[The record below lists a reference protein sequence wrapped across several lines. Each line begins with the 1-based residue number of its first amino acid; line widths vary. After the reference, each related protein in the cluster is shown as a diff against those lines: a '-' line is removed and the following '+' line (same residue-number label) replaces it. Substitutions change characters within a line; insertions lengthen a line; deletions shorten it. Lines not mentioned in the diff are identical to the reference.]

1 MLKKHQMPTS
11 DSNSS
16 RSEHVY
22 FSPHF
27 YTCQRLCVESLNG
40 FINMA
45 SKAICFT
52 VSCTVCPWLSISS
65 LTSFRVPFIYKM
77 VMQNRYENI
86 LPHGCVSASFSTLS
100 ERSNAWSFRPLYG
113 KGHRV
118 WSFIHSSQVPITF
131 LEVRSS
137 PSIWKAVK
145 LVCRKQFA
153 FLQPFYPTMTCSI
166 GITVI

>member
-27 YTCQRLCVESLNG
+27 YTCQRLCVECLNG

-65 LTSFRVPFIYKM
+65 LTSFRVPFISKM

-100 ERSNAWSFRPLYG
+100 LLMHGLSDLCMEKATWYDHLYTLL
-113 KGHRV
+113 K
-118 WSFIHSSQVPITF
+118 F
-131 LEVRSS
+131 
-137 PSIWKAVK
+137 PSH
-145 LVCRKQFA
+145 F
-153 FLQPFYPTMTCSI
+153 
-166 GITVI
+166 